1 MKAFPLRACGMAV
14 GAAVLLGGCSSLPLG
29 DVPIVD
35 RSVPTSGEHTA
46 AGSQSSSF
54 APLGDVRDSGR
65 THTVTVGDTIYNI
78 SVRYGVTPSALMQLN
93 AVTDPT
99 QLAIGRVLHIPE
111 STAAP
116 REVTMPEGVRVNRI
130 EHVAPIEAAA
140 VAPAAGS
147 SSSGDQTSTST
158 GSEPAAAASTSA
170 AAAPAAEPAPAA
182 KAAEKPAA
190 AVVPGTRMIWPVR
203 GTVLSDFAK
212 NGKGLDIGAA
222 AGSVVVSAGAGEVIF
237 VGSGV
242 KGYGQLV
249 IVRHTPTLVTAYGH
263 NSKIVV
269 QTGDKVKAGQKIAES
284 GNTEAERPM
293 LRFEVRDRGQP
304 VDPMKFLPPLRN

>member
-1 MKAFPLRACGMAV
+1 MKTFPLRACGMAV

-46 AGSQSSSF
+46 ASSQNSSF

-158 GSEPAAAASTSA
+158 GSVPAPTAPTSA

>member
-35 RSVPTSGEHTA
+35 RSVPTSGEHTT

-140 VAPAAGS
+140 VSPAAGS
-147 SSSGDQTSTST
+147 SPSGDQTST
-158 GSEPAAAASTSA
+158 GSVPAPT
-170 AAAPAAEPAPAA
+170 APPAPAA
-182 KAAEKPAA
+182 KTAEKPAA

>member
-35 RSVPTSGEHTA
+35 RSVPTSGEHTT

-140 VAPAAGS
+140 VSPAAGS
-147 SSSGDQTSTST
+147 SSSGETSKSGSDSRSMQTF
-158 GSEPAAAASTSA
+158 
-170 AAAPAAEPAPAA
+170 
-182 KAAEKPAA
+182 
-190 AVVPGTRMIWPVR
+190 R
-203 GTVLSDFAK
+203 GAMGRS
-212 NGKGLDIGAA
+212 
-222 AGSVVVSAGAGEVIF
+222 S
-237 VGSGV
+237 
-242 KGYGQLV
+242 
-249 IVRHTPTLVTAYGH
+249 
-263 NSKIVV
+263 
-269 QTGDKVKAGQKIAES
+269 
-284 GNTEAERPM
+284 
-293 LRFEVRDRGQP
+293 
-304 VDPMKFLPPLRN
+304 

>member
-170 AAAPAAEPAPAA
+170 AAAPAAESAPAA
-182 KAAEKPAA
+182 KAEEKPAA

-249 IVRHTPTLVTAYGH
+249 IVRHTPTVVTAYGH

>member
-1 MKAFPLRACGMAV
+1 MKTFPLRACGMAV
-14 GAAVLLGGCSSLPLG
+14 GAAVLLGGCSSQPLG

-35 RSVPTSGEHTA
+35 RSVPTSGEHTV

-158 GSEPAAAASTSA
+158 GSEPAAAVSTSA
-170 AAAPAAEPAPAA
+170 AAAPAAESAPAA

-237 VGSGV
+237 VGSGA

-284 GNTEAERPM
+284 GNTEADRPM

>member
-35 RSVPTSGEHTA
+35 RSVPTSGEHTT

-158 GSEPAAAASTSA
+158 GSEPAAAASTST
-170 AAAPAAEPAPAA
+170 AAAPAAESAPAA

>member
-35 RSVPTSGEHTA
+35 RSVPTSGEHTT

>member
-1 MKAFPLRACGMAV
+1 MKTFPLRACGMAV

-99 QLAIGRVLHIPE
+99 QLAIGCVLHIPE

-170 AAAPAAEPAPAA
+170 AAAPAAESAPAA
-182 KAAEKPAA
+182 KAEEKPAA

>member
-35 RSVPTSGEHTA
+35 RSVPTSGEHTT

-65 THTVTVGDTIYNI
+65 THAVTVGDTIYNI

-140 VAPAAGS
+140 VSPAAGS
-147 SSSGDQTSTST
+147 SSSKEMNTMIPATPANSTPNTVSFIMGRNT
-158 GSEPAAAASTSA
+158 NHPSSAPRGSARPDKKEYRNALLREPVA
-170 AAAPAAEPAPAA
+170 
-182 KAAEKPAA
+182 
-190 AVVPGTRMIWPVR
+190 W
-203 GTVLSDFAK
+203 
-212 NGKGLDIGAA
+212 
-222 AGSVVVSAGAGEVIF
+222 
-237 VGSGV
+237 
-242 KGYGQLV
+242 
-249 IVRHTPTLVTAYGH
+249 
-263 NSKIVV
+263 
-269 QTGDKVKAGQKIAES
+269 
-284 GNTEAERPM
+284 
-293 LRFEVRDRGQP
+293 
-304 VDPMKFLPPLRN
+304 

>member
-35 RSVPTSGEHTA
+35 RSVPTSGEHTT

-140 VAPAAGS
+140 VSPAAGS
-147 SSSGDQTSTST
+147 KSRRKAGRGSRSRHSHDLARARDSTLGFCEERQGARHWRCCGQRCGERRRRRGDLRGIRCQ
-158 GSEPAAAASTSA
+158 G
-170 AAAPAAEPAPAA
+170 
-182 KAAEKPAA
+182 
-190 AVVPGTRMIWPVR
+190 IW
-203 GTVLSDFAK
+203 
-212 NGKGLDIGAA
+212 
-222 AGSVVVSAGAGEVIF
+222 SAGDRSPHADAGD
-237 VGSGV
+237 
-242 KGYGQLV
+242 
-249 IVRHTPTLVTAYGH
+249 R
-263 NSKIVV
+263 
-269 QTGDKVKAGQKIAES
+269 
-284 GNTEAERPM
+284 
-293 LRFEVRDRGQP
+293 LRTQFEDRRSDG
-304 VDPMKFLPPLRN
+304 

>member
-35 RSVPTSGEHTA
+35 RSVPTSGEHTT

-140 VAPAAGS
+140 VSPAAGS
-147 SSSGDQTSTST
+147 SSSGDQTST
-158 GSEPAAAASTSA
+158 GSVPTPTAPTSA

-304 VDPMKFLPPLRN
+304 VDPMKFLPLLRN

>member
-35 RSVPTSGEHTA
+35 RSVPTSGEHTT

-140 VAPAAGS
+140 VSPAAGS
-147 SSSGDQTSTST
+147 SSSGDQTST
-158 GSEPAAAASTSA
+158 GSVPAAD
-170 AAAPAAEPAPAA
+170 PAPAA

>member
-1 MKAFPLRACGMAV
+1 MKTFPLRACGMAV

-140 VAPAAGS
+140 VAPTAGS
-147 SSSGDQTSTST
+147 SSSGDQASTST
-158 GSEPAAAASTSA
+158 DSVPAAAASTSA

-182 KAAEKPAA
+182 KASEKPAA

>member
-1 MKAFPLRACGMAV
+1 MKQKAYLK
-14 GAAVLLGGCSSLPLG
+14 
-29 DVPIVD
+29 
-35 RSVPTSGEHTA
+35 
-46 AGSQSSSF
+46 
-54 APLGDVRDSGR
+54 
-65 THTVTVGDTIYNI
+65 
-78 SVRYGVTPSALMQLN
+78 
-93 AVTDPT
+93 
-99 QLAIGRVLHIPE
+99 LAIYSLAHF
-111 STAAP
+111 
-116 REVTMPEGVRVNRI
+116 
-130 EHVAPIEAAA
+130 A
-140 VAPAAGS
+140 VDMCCAYIML
-147 SSSGDQTSTST
+147 
-158 GSEPAAAASTSA
+158 SA
-170 AAAPAAEPAPAA
+170 A
-182 KAAEKPAA
+182 KTAEKPAA

>member
-35 RSVPTSGEHTA
+35 RSVPTSGEHTT

-78 SVRYGVTPSALMQLN
+78 SVRYGVTPSALMQIN

-140 VAPAAGS
+140 VSPAAGS
-147 SSSGDQTSTST
+147 SSSGDRTST
-158 GSEPAAAASTSA
+158 GSVPTPTAPTSA
-170 AAAPAAEPAPAA
+170 AAAPAAEPAP
-182 KAAEKPAA
+182 

>member
-35 RSVPTSGEHTA
+35 RSVPTSGEHTT

-140 VAPAAGS
+140 VSPAAGS
-147 SSSGDQTSTST
+147 SSSGSVPTPTA
-158 GSEPAAAASTSA
+158 PTSA
-170 AAAPAAEPAPAA
+170 AAAPAADPAPAA

>member
-35 RSVPTSGEHTA
+35 RSVPTSGEHTT

-140 VAPAAGS
+140 VSPAAGS
-147 SSSGDQTSTST
+147 SSSGDQASTST
-158 GSEPAAAASTSA
+158 DSVPAAAASTSA

-182 KAAEKPAA
+182 KASEKPAA

>member
-35 RSVPTSGEHTA
+35 RSVPTSGEHTT

-140 VAPAAGS
+140 VSPAAGS
-147 SSSGDQTSTST
+147 SSSGDRTST
-158 GSEPAAAASTSA
+158 GSVPTPTAPTS
-170 AAAPAAEPAPAA
+170 A